1 MDQTSHDEYI
11 QHLSQSTTSNEGQL
25 AVDVLETPSHIVVR
39 AAIAG
44 VGKEDLDISV
54 TTDTLTIR
62 GARDLEETDSVV
74 SHVRE
79 CYWGDFSRSVV
90 LPARITPDQT
100 TAELSNGI
108 LTIRLKKAE
117 MASKIDVQETA

>member
-11 QHLSQSTTSNEGQL
+11 KHLSQGASPTEGQL
-25 AVDVLETPSHIVVR
+25 AVDVLETRTHIIVR

-44 VGKEDLDISV
+44 VGKEDLDLSV

-62 GARDLEETDSVV
+62 GARDSETQEDAVT
-74 SHVRE
+74 HVQE
-79 CYWGDFSRSVV
+79 CYWGSFSRSIV
-90 LPARITPDQT
+90 LPARITPDRT
-100 TAELSNGI
+100 KAELSNGI

-117 MASKIDVQETA
+117 MASKIDVEETT

>member
-1 MDQTSHDEYI
+1 MDHTSHDEYI
-11 QHLSQSTTSNEGQL
+11 QHLSQGSSPTEGQL
-25 AVDVLETPSHIVVR
+25 AVDVLETRSHIIVR

-62 GARDLEETDSVV
+62 GARDLDETDDAVT
-74 SHVRE
+74 HVEE
-79 CYWGDFSRSVV
+79 CYWGNFSRSVV

-117 MASKIDVQETA
+117 MASKIDVQETK